1 MLADELLAATGSRHP
16 MVAPPMVVPPSAADP
31 AGVYHASVASD
42 ADPTRSAGGGASRD
56 RTGAAAAAV
65 AEALERWAAGTAS
78 VPLRRASSVAAE
90 RRIRLAEWSVHDR
103 SQRHADD
110 FPYTAA
116 YPEDEW
122 LTEVYDL
129 ATNQPCWVPAALVTL
144 SADFGALSTSSGLAA
159 DPSVI
164 KALLRATQEL
174 VERDAY
180 VVTWLHQ
187 LGGREVDT
195 PDLVHAV
202 APHGRR
208 VRAFDLTQDFSPH
221 PVAAVTGTV
230 PLAGA
235 PRHCI
240 GLACRA
246 TWSEAVDKAYLEMLQ
261 GTVFAGHHLATHP
274 ELRALPAAQV
284 TGFDE
289 HAVYYTANPSRWED
303 TPLLRAARRAPA
315 PADARCATADPAAQL
330 HELVTALGTAGVRL
344 LYRELTPVDCNQVG
358 LRVVRVVSPDLAPL
372 HHDHRWPFLGGRTA
386 GAGWRYAD
394 ASTRA
399 AGSFPSPHPHA
410 LG

>member
-1 MLADELLAATGSRHP
+1 MTTDLLTASGSRHP
-16 MVAPPMVVPPSAADP
+16 MVAPPMVVPAAAADP

-42 ADPTRSAGGGASRD
+42 VDATRSAGGGAA
-56 RTGAAAAAV
+56 RTRAGAAVAAV

-78 VPLRRASSVAAE
+78 VPLQRASAVAAHC
-90 RRIRLAEWSVHDR
+90 RIRLDEFSLHDP
-103 SQRHADD
+103 SQRDGD
-110 FPYTAA
+110 RFPYANA
-116 YPEDEW
+116 YPGDEW

-129 ATNQPCWVPAALVTL
+129 ATNEPWWVPAALVTL
-144 SADFGALSTSSGLAA
+144 RAEFGVLSTSSGLAA

-164 KALLRATQEL
+164 KALLRAVQEL

-187 LGGREVDT
+187 LGGREVDA
-195 PDLVHAV
+195 PDLAQEL
-202 APHGRR
+202 APYGGH
-208 VRAFDLTQDFSPH
+208 VRAFDLTPDFSPH

-246 TWSEAVDKAYLEMLQ
+246 TWSDAVGKAYLEMLQ
-261 GTVFAGHHLATHP
+261 GTVFAGHHLAAHP
-274 ELRALPAAQV
+274 ELHGLTPAQV

-289 HAVYYTANPSRWED
+289 HAVYYTANPGQWD
-303 TPLLRAARRAPA
+303 ALALHRAARPATVPPDAPS
-315 PADARCATADPAAQL
+315 ATADPAAQL
-330 HELVTALGTAGVRL
+330 HELITALGAAGVRL
-344 LYRELTPVDCNQVG
+344 LYRELTPVDCNQLG
-358 LRVVRVVSPDLAPL
+358 LRVVRVVSPELAPL

-386 GAGWRYAD
+386 DVGWRYAD
-394 ASTRA
+394 ALERG